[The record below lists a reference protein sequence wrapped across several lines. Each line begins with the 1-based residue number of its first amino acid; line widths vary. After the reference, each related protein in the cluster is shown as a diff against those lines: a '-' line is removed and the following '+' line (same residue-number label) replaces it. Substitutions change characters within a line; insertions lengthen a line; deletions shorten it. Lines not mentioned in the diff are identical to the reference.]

1 MRSFFMHRLAFAL
14 LAFLISTAS
23 ATAQGVFPTVTAD
36 DLNGRSVTLPQGFP
50 GETTIVFIA
59 YKQNQQPLVDGWVRA
74 LGLDPSI
81 GAEFVEIPVVGVGTR
96 LIRPIVDNGMRS
108 GIVDPAL
115 RARTITLYES
125 PELVNT
131 PLGFSGRGAI
141 RVLVVRRNGQVLWS
155 TSGGATAEGIAAVL
169 AAYGA

>member
-23 ATAQGVFPTVTAD
+23 ATAQGVFPNVTAD

-74 LGLDPSI
+74 LGLDPSN

-131 PLGFSGRGAI
+131 PLGFSGRGTI

>member
-1 MRSFFMHRLAFAL
+1 
-14 LAFLISTAS
+14 
-23 ATAQGVFPTVTAD
+23 
-36 DLNGRSVTLPQGFP
+36 
-50 GETTIVFIA
+50 
-59 YKQNQQPLVDGWVRA
+59 
-74 LGLDPSI
+74 
-81 GAEFVEIPVVGVGTR
+81 VEIPVVGVGTR